1 MISNINIMISPYKPN
16 IIQRI
21 IPPKI
26 IIKGKRKIKKEKSK
40 LKILKENVIK

>member
-1 MISNINIMISPYKPN
+1 SPYKPN

-26 IIKGKRKIKKEKSK
+26 IIKGKRKIKKEEEKNK
-40 LKILKENVIK
+40 NIKRKCYKIKYSL

>member
-1 MISNINIMISPYKPN
+1 MISPYKPN

-26 IIKGKRKIKKEKSK
+26 IIKGKRNIKKDKQYIEKKLKRKCFKIKYFF
-40 LKILKENVIK
+40 

>member
-1 MISNINIMISPYKPN
+1 MISPYKSN

-26 IIKGKRKIKKEKSK
+26 IIKGIRKIKKEKENIGKK
-40 LKILKENVIK
+40 LKRKCFKIKYFL

>member
-1 MISNINIMISPYKPN
+1 MISPYKPN

-26 IIKGKRKIKKEKSK
+26 IIKGKRKIKKESNKDK
-40 LKILKENVIK
+40 KVIKRKCYKIKYSF

>member
-1 MISNINIMISPYKPN
+1 MISPYKPN

-26 IIKGKRKIKKEKSK
+26 IIKGKRKIKKEKK
-40 LKILKENVIK
+40 QVKNIKRKCYKIKYSL